1 MEIFLGVLLGL
12 FIVACIIVVIMAIA
26 WHKEIHFILKGLKY
40 GLTFSQAKRFCEQVE
55 SWDESIEEI
64 HNRIKSSKH
73 DVVILSFEQFLKFYN
88 IAPQKYYIDVD
99 TFYSG
104 TIHTIDI
111 YYEKK
116 TDYSWLNSYS
126 YTNAIAL
133 ATKEDYYKLL
143 CWCIQEADKA
153 EEEKRRKS
161 DILCDQNLEKYL
173 ESVKSDIADA
183 FGEVDKRL
191 QEEKKKLKEMS
202 KHDL

>member
-1 MEIFLGVLLGL
+1 MSILVAFLIAGI
-12 FIVACIIVVIMAIA
+12 IVFCIIMLATICIY
-26 WHKEIHFILKGLKY
+26 HKVIHFILKGLKN
-40 GLTFSQAKRFCEQVE
+40 GLTYSQAKEFCDQVVY
-55 SWDESIEEI
+55 WDEPIEHI
-64 HNRIKSSKH
+64 HDRVKSWCH
-73 DVVILSFEQFLKFYN
+73 NVVILSFDQFLKFYN
-88 IAPQKYYIDVD
+88 IAPEKYTFKIDN
-99 TFYSG
+99 SLCG
-104 TIHTIDI
+104 TEENTVFI
-111 YYEKK
+111 YYDIKG
-116 TDYSWLNSYS
+116 TGWSQS

-133 ATKEDYYKLL
+133 AAKEDYYKLI
-143 CWCIQEADKA
+143 CWRIQEADKA